1 MGDDA
6 GNMIGAWG
14 GEGKAP
20 DVVTLKQ
27 ALTDFTTKSNMKFVY
42 AKGVE
47 LVTAEPTGTDNISA
61 AVEAARGADV
71 VVLALGDDAGLMSG
85 EAASR
90 AHLNIAANQRQLV
103 EQIAA
108 LNKPTIMVLFSGRP
122 LVLTDVEP
130 KVPAILMA
138 WYPGVEAGPAIVD
151 TLFGTNNPNGR
162 LTASFPRSV
171 GQEPLYYNHLNTGR
185 PVLKADLTR
194 LPRTGEEKYLSR
206 YLDELNAPLYPFGYG
221 LSYTTFSYS
230 QPKLS
235 ATTTSAATLNG
246 GRTGG
251 DIRVTAEVKNTGS
264 VAGQEVVQ
272 LYIGQRGTSVARPV
286 RELKGYKKVTLAPG
300 ESKTVEFVIGRD
312 ELAFY
317 NIDMK
322 NVVEPAKVSVW
333 VVPNSAA
340 AATPAEFDIKQ

>member
-1 MGDDA
+1 
-6 GNMIGAWG
+6 
-14 GEGKAP
+14 
-20 DVVTLKQ
+20 
-27 ALTDFTTKSNMKFVY
+27 
-42 AKGVE
+42 
-47 LVTAEPTGTDNISA
+47 
-61 AVEAARGADV
+61 
-71 VVLALGDDAGLMSG
+71 
-85 EAASR
+85 
-90 AHLNIAANQRQLV
+90 LV

-130 KVPAILMA
+130 KVPSILMA